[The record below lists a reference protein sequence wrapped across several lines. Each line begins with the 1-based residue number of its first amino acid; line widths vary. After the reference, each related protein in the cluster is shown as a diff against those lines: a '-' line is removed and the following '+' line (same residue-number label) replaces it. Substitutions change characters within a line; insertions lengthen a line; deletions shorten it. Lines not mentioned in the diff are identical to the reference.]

1 MDDRIRVSDAD
12 RERVTARLREHYAE
26 GRLSTDELDD
36 RVSAALGARTFGDL
50 RRVMVDLPE
59 PALAPPGGPVPPS
72 GSAPRGWAPP
82 GGAPPPW
89 AGGYGWG
96 FRRRRR
102 LRIAPLLLIALIAV
116 LVLPGAGFVLAAF
129 FKVILVLWLVALV
142 AGLIAA
148 SRFRRHARRYWQS
161 GGGQDRGGPRRG
173 GPRRGRDFWQD

>member
-26 GRLSTDELDD
+26 GRLSVDELDD

-59 PALAPPGGPVPPS
+59 PALAPPGGPVPP
-72 GSAPRGWAPP
+72 GGWAAA

-102 LRIAPLLLIALIAV
+102 LR
-116 LVLPGAGFVLAAF
+116 
-129 FKVILVLWLVALV
+129 VA
-142 AGLIAA
+142 
-148 SRFRRHARRYWQS
+148 
-161 GGGQDRGGPRRG
+161 
-173 GPRRGRDFWQD
+173 